1 MRKVRR
7 EIREEYLYIHDV
19 PCVLHMLNLV
29 SGDFLKSEATAQLEV
44 GLGRVSS
51 LFRCSHVRRDVLKK
65 WTTSPHV
72 IELLIVAAINVV
84 RDGFL
89 IDNPHQLPLES

>member
-19 PCVLHMLNLV
+19 LQCVLHMLNLV
-29 SGDFLKSEATAQLEV
+29 IGDCLKGEATAQLEV

-51 LFRCSHVRRDVLKK
+51 LFRCSRVWRDVLKK
-65 WTTSPHV
+65 WATSPHV
-72 IELLIVAAINVV
+72 MELLIVAAINVV

-89 IDNPHQLPLES
+89 IQLLLN

>member
-19 PCVLHMLNLV
+19 LQCVLQMLNLV
-29 SGDFLKSEATAQLEV
+29 IGDCLKGEATAQLEV

-51 LFRCSHVRRDVLKK
+51 LFRCSRVEGRVKEMGNLP
-65 WTTSPHV
+65 TCYGV
-72 IELLIVAAINVV
+72 IDC
-84 RDGFL
+84 RC
-89 IDNPHQLPLES
+89 HQCGP